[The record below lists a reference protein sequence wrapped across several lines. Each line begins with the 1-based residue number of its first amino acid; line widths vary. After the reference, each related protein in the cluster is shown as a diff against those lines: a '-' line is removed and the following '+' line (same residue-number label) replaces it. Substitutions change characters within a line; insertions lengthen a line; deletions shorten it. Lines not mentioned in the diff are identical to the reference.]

1 MKKFKTIQWSFT
13 KSFMLFLFIVFLS
26 STRFIYS
33 QSNGTQLIYN
43 SGQFGIGYFQAFKQ
57 LNSGEKDI
65 YIQLGVNF
73 VSTAN
78 ESGTYLKL
86 NKSSMNWYI
95 PASGFINAAWGM
107 AIPYGT
113 LYCQPVSFFAIC
125 QRDTNLLF
133 KFQITPAAEC
143 PDAKTFYTIN
153 GGINW
158 HYAPFACGGM
168 IIYPTGGDYNPKR
181 DSTMIFG
188 YYNMPVEGIHRT
200 SNGGENWQH
209 ISTPN
214 YLRVNSGASPNYWND
229 SYGFLKYNPF
239 DTAFVYANGINR
251 VFHSTNGGYNFDSS
265 GVKWMKDIVVSYK
278 DSVLYGYNDY
288 KLYRSSNKGIGWDS
302 VQTNIRFSALEIN
315 PDLPNIIYGGD
326 SLGVY
331 RSTNYGTNWY
341 LYNNS
346 FTPSKIII
354 GISKDAGTGDTFY
367 VVTKQNV
374 YKVWASFIV
383 NEEGQSNLLPDKFQ
397 LYQNYPNPFN
407 PVTNIRFD
415 IPRSS
420 HVKLIVYDILGKEI
434 TTLAN
439 EKLSAGSYEVEW
451 DGSGYPSGAYFYRVE
466 AGDFFKTKKMILLK

>member
-1 MKKFKTIQWSFT
+1 MKKFNSIDWSFT
-13 KSFMLFLFIVFLS
+13 KYFMLFLLIIILF

-57 LNSGEKDI
+57 LNCGVKDI

-73 VSTAN
+73 VSSAN

-95 PASGFINAAWGM
+95 PANGFINAAWGQEF
-107 AIPYGT
+107 PYGT
-113 LYCQPVSFFAIC
+113 LQCQPVSFFTISN
-125 QRDTNLLF
+125 RDTNLVI
-133 KFQITPAAEC
+133 KFQITPAASC
-143 PDAKTFYTIN
+143 PDANTLYTIN
-153 GGINW
+153 GGVNW
-158 HYAPFACGGM
+158 YYAPFACGGT
-168 IIYPTGGDYNPKR
+168 IIYPTGGDYNPRK
-181 DSTMIFG
+181 DSTMIYG
-188 YYNMPVEGIHRT
+188 YYNMSPGIHRT
-200 SNGGENWQH
+200 DNGGFNWQH
-209 ISTPN
+209 ISTPS
-214 YLRVNSGASPNYWND
+214 YLRVSSGASPPFWQEN
-229 SYGFLKYNPF
+229 YGFLKYNPF
-239 DTAFVYANGINR
+239 DTSFVYANGISH

-265 GVKWMKDIVVSYK
+265 GVKWMKDILVSYK
-278 DSVLYGYNDY
+278 DSILYGYNDY

-302 VQTNIRFSALEIN
+302 VQTNIRFSTLEVN
-315 PDLPNIIYGGD
+315 PDLPNILYGGD

-367 VVTKQNV
+367 VVTKKNV

-383 NEEGQSNLLPDKFQ
+383 NEEGQSSLLPDKYQ

-407 PVTNIRFD
+407 PVTNIKFD
-415 IPRSS
+415 LPKNGFVTLR
-420 HVKLIVYDILGKEI
+420 VFDILGREN
-434 TTLAN
+434 TTLVN
-439 EKLSAGSYEVEW
+439 ENLNAGSYETSW
-451 DGSGYPSGAYFYRVE
+451 DGSNYPSGVYFYKIVTDE
-466 AGDFFKTKKMILLK
+466 YSDVKKMLLVK